1 MNSLFKKPFALAMGP
16 QRCGTRWLE
25 AYIRSRG
32 DVCLPTNVKEIFYFD
47 RHFQRGPEFYA
58 SHFNPQP
65 QHALVMELST
75 TAFDSP
81 EAPRYAQN
89 ILGQDINLLCPLRD
103 PVSRSIDVYLS
114 YLSYGIVSG
123 TLPEAIDQAPQILL
137 GSRYADN
144 LEPWIERFTRE
155 RLQVIFY
162 EGLQE
167 NPETYARGV
176 CEALWLP
183 YQEPDSGL
191 AELVRPAVHPAPA
204 GLARLLPGLPKK
216 KTAASVAISDSDR
229 AWLRDRLAGEKA
241 KLEKLLDLKISL
253 WMS

>member
-25 AYIRSRG
+25 AYIRARG

-65 QHALVMELST
+65 DHALVMELST

-89 ILGQDINLLCPLRD
+89 LLGQDINLLCPLRD
-103 PVSRSIDVYLS
+103 PISRAIDVYLGH
-114 YLSYGIVSG
+114 LSYGIVSG
-123 TLPEAIDQAPQILL
+123 SLVEAVDQAPQILL

-144 LEPWIERFTRE
+144 LERWIERFGRE
-155 RLQVIFY
+155 RLQVVFY
-162 EGLQE
+162 EVLQD

-183 YQEPDSGL
+183 YQAPGSGL
-191 AELVRPAVHPAPA
+191 AGLIRPASTPRA
-204 GLARLLPGLPKK
+204 GLSRLLPGLSKK
-216 KTAASVAISDSDR
+216 KASPISVSDSDR
-229 AWLRDRLAGEKA
+229 AWLQDRLSGEKG
-241 KLEKLLDLKISL
+241 KLEKLLGQSISL
-253 WMS
+253 WRY